1 MSTTL
6 EKMQKSSSP
15 SSCAPSDHAKLLPL
29 SPWLALLLPRTFKF
43 LLHGIFAP
51 TRPKKLLCIVSYPAL
66 CSSHLRTAVILILT
80 APCQHRTMPLH
91 RGPCVH
97 LLSWLLVHLS
107 LQSVFPIR
115 RRDIRTVE
123 LYVFLPKRGT
133 AVTPLFTTAV
143 RHPTYSKHTSLNYV
157 RERQMFMQLD
167 MALLS
172 RAFRQFLAFSCTY
185 KQFAALKFQPN
196 EVRLHSNGICATISC
211 AIFHSPVRYRYRS
224 TDPTNEKKDRLI

>member
-1 MSTTL
+1 MSTML
-6 EKMQKSSSP
+6 AKMQKSSSHLRVLHPTMP
-15 SSCAPSDHAKLLPL
+15 SYLHSHRGLRCSFLGL
-29 SPWLALLLPRTFKF
+29 SKF

-51 TRPKKLLCIVSYPAL
+51 TPPKKLLCIISNPAL

-143 RHPTYSKHTSLNYV
+143 RHPTCSKHTS
-157 RERQMFMQLD
+157 
-167 MALLS
+167 
-172 RAFRQFLAFSCTY
+172 
-185 KQFAALKFQPN
+185 
-196 EVRLHSNGICATISC
+196 H
-211 AIFHSPVRYRYRS
+211 
-224 TDPTNEKKDRLI
+224 